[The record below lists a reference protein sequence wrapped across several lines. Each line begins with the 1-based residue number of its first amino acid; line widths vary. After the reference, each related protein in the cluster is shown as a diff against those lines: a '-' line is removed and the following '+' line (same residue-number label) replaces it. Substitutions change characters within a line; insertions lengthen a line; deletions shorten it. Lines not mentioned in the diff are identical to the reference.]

1 MKLQHKAWA
10 LVLAIVSLSALGAV
24 FVVRYNVES
33 SFTRLESD
41 RAEREGERARRML
54 DHQLTGMSATVKDY
68 AWWVDA
74 VEYTEGRKEAFL
86 EDNFDTTNLGYL
98 HLSEVLVF
106 DTQAKLLASVT
117 AQADETLGQVSPERV
132 SQLSPFLAAVLA
144 DSSGVKTTQTYRVTD
159 GKLEML
165 AVAAIRDPSK
175 PDDRPHGAILMVRL
189 FDESALTR
197 FSDVL
202 MSPVRLSFVRPFA
215 GSAPTHLVDLDDGQ
229 RDLYAM
235 VQDARGDRVVDIV
248 IGLDRDLENIGQ
260 SLAWKTM
267 VYGLGIGLLTSVMLV
282 ILLDRLVLRRLQR
295 LHRDMHDITEQG
307 PVASGEVVVNGRD
320 ELSQLGN
327 GVNRLL
333 ERVRADALMQSAEH
347 QRQEELQLQLMQSQK
362 TEALGRFTSG
372 IAHDFNNSLASIGGW
387 VRIADEDTDP
397 QHPSHEAL
405 QQALKATRYAGG
417 LMKQLLAFSRQS
429 PPRLEPL
436 QVCRLIDES
445 RSLVSSGLLRQCEL
459 EVDCPPQLLW
469 VTADLTQME
478 QVLVNL
484 VLNAV
489 DAMGGKGKIRMAA
502 ERLTLPSADLGS
514 SFDGAGTLPAGHYVR
529 ISLQD
534 QGTGIPIEHV
544 TRVFDPFFTTKS
556 SGKGTGLGLSVAH
569 GIMARHGGAIGL
581 TTEQGVGTTFH
592 LYLPESQAPQEVP
605 AVAPSAP
612 RLATREILFA
622 DDEPSVRNVW
632 TTLLTR
638 RGWSVTP
645 ACDGEEAW
653 ALFQGDIHRWD
664 IVLTDLTM
672 PNLDGRDLAL
682 RIKQAGHAIPIVLM
696 SGHVGTNDARM
707 AGLQPFAAM
716 LQKPVDPEE
725 LFRVLAGVYVS
736 ALPSAAEAPESP
748 LGTAAA

>member
-1 MKLQHKAWA
+1 MQR
-10 LVLAIVSLSALGAV
+10 GTP
-24 FVVRYNVES
+24 R
-33 SFTRLESD
+33 
-41 RAEREGERARRML
+41 
-54 DHQLTGMSATVKDY
+54 
-68 AWWVDA
+68 
-74 VEYTEGRKEAFL
+74 
-86 EDNFDTTNLGYL
+86 
-98 HLSEVLVF
+98 
-106 DTQAKLLASVT
+106 LLA
-117 AQADETLGQVSPERV
+117 APESKTRSH
-132 SQLSPFLAAVLA
+132 SQIYALS
-144 DSSGVKTTQTYRVTD
+144 
-159 GKLEML
+159 
-165 AVAAIRDPSK
+165 
-175 PDDRPHGAILMVRL
+175 
-189 FDESALTR
+189 
-197 FSDVL
+197 
-202 MSPVRLSFVRPFA
+202 
-215 GSAPTHLVDLDDGQ
+215 GS
-229 RDLYAM
+229 R
-235 VQDARGDRVVDIV
+235 
-248 IGLDRDLENIGQ
+248 
-260 SLAWKTM
+260 
-267 VYGLGIGLLTSVMLV
+267 
-282 ILLDRLVLRRLQR
+282 
-295 LHRDMHDITEQG
+295 
-307 PVASGEVVVNGRD
+307 
-320 ELSQLGN
+320 SQ
-327 GVNRLL
+327 
-333 ERVRADALMQSAEH
+333 
-347 QRQEELQLQLMQSQK
+347 QLMQSQK

-417 LMKQLLAFSRQS
+417 LMKQLFAFSRQS

-445 RSLVSSGLLRQCEL
+445 RSLVSSGLLCQCEL
-459 EVDCPPQLLW
+459 EIDCPPQLLW

-478 QVLVNL
+478 QVLVDL

-489 DAMGGKGKIRMAA
+489 DAMRGEGKIRMAA
-502 ERLTLPSADLGS
+502 ERMTLPSADLGS

-534 QGTGIPIEHV
+534 QGAGIPIEHL

-569 GIMARHGGAIGL
+569 GIMARHAGAIGL

-612 RLATREILFA
+612 RLVTREILFA

-653 ALFQGDIHRWD
+653 GLFQEDIHRWD
-664 IVLTDLTM
+664 VVLTDLTM

-707 AGLQPFAAM
+707 VGLQPFAAM

-725 LFRVLAGVYVS
+725 LFRVLAGVCAS
-736 ALPSAAEAPESP
+736 AIPSAAEP
-748 LGTAAA
+748 LEPPQPTAGA